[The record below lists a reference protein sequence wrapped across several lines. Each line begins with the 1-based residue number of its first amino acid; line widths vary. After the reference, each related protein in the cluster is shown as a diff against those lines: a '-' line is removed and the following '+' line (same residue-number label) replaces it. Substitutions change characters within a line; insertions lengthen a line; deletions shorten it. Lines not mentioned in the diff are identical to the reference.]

1 MEEKLLKQI
10 LQEIF
15 SLKEYIN
22 SKFDESKEY
31 VNSKFD
37 ESKEY
42 VDSKFDESKE
52 YVDSKFDESKE
63 YVDARFNKLTVEIVK
78 EHKNMME
85 IAYNKDNREVGKLK
99 EQVKKGAKE
108 LVNAVS
114 Y

>member
-15 SLKEYIN
+15 SLKEYVN
-22 SKFDESKEY
+22 QKFEESQIY
-31 VNSKFD
+31 TDRKFEETD
-37 ESKEY
+37 NKIENLKEY
-42 VDSKFDESKE
+42 VDSKFDEST
-52 YVDSKFDESKE
+52 E

-85 IAYNKDNREVGKLK
+85 IAYNKDNRKVGKLK